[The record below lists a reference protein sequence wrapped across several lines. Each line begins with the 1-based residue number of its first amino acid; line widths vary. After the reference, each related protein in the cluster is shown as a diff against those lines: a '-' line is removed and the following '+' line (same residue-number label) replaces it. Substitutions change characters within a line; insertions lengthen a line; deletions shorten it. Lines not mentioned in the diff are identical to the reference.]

1 MASKK
6 AAVAAKGK
14 EIVSREK
21 GGAALTTNT
30 GMQRGF
36 EGGIDQE
43 DLVIPRAAVMQST
56 SDELKDKQLVKE
68 KGIVFG
74 DIVNSLTKDKL
85 GEEFIPIFMFKNWA
99 RFNPRD
105 EKDPN
110 FVQGIA
116 PAGTVWVSRDPL
128 DPRVVSESKFG
139 PNGEKPAATTFI
151 NFFSFFPGSPMPV
164 IVSFAKTSYGAGKKL
179 ITLARLTGGDL
190 FSKKYRLT
198 TETESN
204 EKGTYAVLKIQPSG
218 NVTPEEYK
226 HCEELWNKF
235 SQKAKDIQVH
245 DQAKSEDTGD
255 ATGERPY

>member
-1 MASKK
+1 MTMASKK
-6 AAVAAKGK
+6 TAVKTK
-14 EIVSREK
+14 EMMPK
-21 GGAALTTNT
+21 TNGNTALSTNT
-30 GMQRGF
+30 GPQRGF

-56 SDELKDKQLVKE
+56 SDELKDKTLVKE

-116 PAGTVWVSRDPL
+116 PAGTVWISRDPL
-128 DPRVVSESKFG
+128 DPRVVAESKFG
-139 PNGEKPAATTFI
+139 PAGEKPAATTFI
-151 NFFSFFPGSPMPV
+151 NFFSYFPGSPMPV

-204 EKGTYAVLKIQPSG
+204 EKGTYAVLKVQPAG

-226 HCEELWNKF
+226 LCEDLWTKF
-235 SQKAKDIQVH
+235 AQKANDIQVH
-245 DQAKSEDTGD
+245 DQSKVDTEE
-255 ATGERPY
+255 TTSKRPY